1 MKPAELR
8 FLLGLFN
15 FLLLATPSMNGV
27 VRLTERLCGDLK
39 GMNLKQN
46 INSKTNYKQD
56 PCRLDMEAGSCY
68 EVHVRYF
75 YNRTS
80 KKCQYFIFSGCNGNL
95 NNFNLQIDCQV
106 ACEEAFRVP

>member
-27 VRLTERLCGDLK
+27 VRLTESLCGDLK
-39 GMNLKQN
+39 
-46 INSKTNYKQD
+46 D

-106 ACEEAFRVP
+106 ACEEAFRVPR